1 MPSTAPTGEGLELA
15 ALSPEAHADPALA
28 QLTRVPPASY
38 AMCVPAGLGSEDP
51 EKGTDLAEGPA
62 AGLLAESTVRG
73 VVRGFRGHRCGKN
86 PQPLFIQERNRTV
99 SQGRNARGVVC
110 AGGSSMCGPELPSG
124 HQVFLEQASPA
135 RQARLPGCS
144 AVRSGG
150 PTPVLGE
157 QRLGVLDFQES
168 RCLA

>member
-110 AGGSSMCGPELPSG
+110 AGGSSMCGPELQWAPGVSRTGLPSEAG
-124 HQVFLEQASPA
+124 PAPRMLCSQVWWPHASP
-135 RQARLPGCS
+135 RGTEVGCFGFPG
-144 AVRSGG
+144 
-150 PTPVLGE
+150 E
-157 QRLGVLDFQES
+157 
-168 RCLA
+168 

>member
-38 AMCVPAGLGSEDP
+38 AVCVPAGLGSEDP
-51 EKGTDLAEGPA
+51 EKGADQAEGPA
-62 AGLLAESTVRG
+62 AGLFGESTVRG
-73 VVRGFRGHRCGKN
+73 VVRGFRGHRCKN

-124 HQVFLEQASPA
+124 HQVFLEQAFPA
-135 RQARLPGCS
+135 RQAQLPGFS
-144 AVRSGG
+144 VVRSGG

-157 QRLGVLDFQES
+157 QRLGVLDFQKG